1 MLTLSQNGLVLYL
14 QFLILTRYAGGE
26 EAESDD
32 FGQEVPGDPR
42 SGDWSAHHLHQ
53 GVQVN
58 QTSPYRFGN
67 VSPSTFR

>member
-1 MLTLSQNGLVLYL
+1 M
-14 QFLILTRYAGGE
+14 LTRYAGGE

-42 SGDWSAHHLHQ
+42 SGDRSAHHLHQ

-58 QTSPYRFGN
+58 QTSL
-67 VSPSTFR
+67 